1 MKRIF
6 LVAMMI
12 AISLSFGKAQTGQ
25 PIKKVAILEVV
36 DRDNS
41 VNYGVKLLLRTCL
54 AKAITQ
60 THGYEGYDRVDMGA
74 IQGEQDFQRT
84 GMVSDAEIR
93 KLGEMTG
100 AAYVL
105 VAEAAKLDES
115 LIIVTAKILD
125 VETAKLEK
133 TDYEQMGVNAKDMAD
148 GCRAMASRLFSSS
161 GMAKNSKTDNVVDM
175 GDDIMLELGSKVIRK
190 GARLFVED
198 KYMVQTKMSEVQAR
212 NYLGNYFS
220 SWQSSRKSRVAGIS
234 LLATGSVFFIA
245 GGSVLLEEELYVMA
259 KKKKG
264 IHESYREYMIDM
276 GIPFCVVGIGLII
289 AGIPTY
295 VIAEKKMD
303 RILQAVED
311 QQDVAPYR
319 TSVSLNVGGQ
329 SHGFGLG
336 LRF

>member
-105 VAEAAKLDES
+105 VAEVAKIDAVH
-115 LIIVTAKILD
+115 IVVTAKILN
-125 VETAKLEK
+125 VESAKLERTDLEQTGISSPEMERSCRNLANRLLNQSTSVGSTEENSHRKNREMSEMSGLISTREEVVFKGFNLFWEDNSLHRKKMNRMETQAYLGDGYK
-133 TDYEQMGVNAKDMAD
+133 TYLKSIRNKKIGVAMSCIGGVLAITGTIVFIASDYELGAGVPVWGAGAVCLGTGIPLWVIANKKIREVMDSEYGNMMG
-148 GCRAMASRLFSSS
+148 
-161 GMAKNSKTDNVVDM
+161 
-175 GDDIMLELGSKVIRK
+175 
-190 GARLFVED
+190 
-198 KYMVQTKMSEVQAR
+198 YQTKPVLSI
-212 NYLGNYFS
+212 G
-220 SWQSSRKSRVAGIS
+220 
-234 LLATGSVFFIA
+234 TG
-245 GGSVLLEEELYVMA
+245 
-259 KKKKG
+259 
-264 IHESYREYMIDM
+264 EY
-276 GIPFCVVGIGLII
+276 
-289 AGIPTY
+289 
-295 VIAEKKMD
+295 
-303 RILQAVED
+303 
-311 QQDVAPYR
+311 
-319 TSVSLNVGGQ
+319 
-329 SHGFGLG
+329 GFGLNF
-336 LRF
+336 RF